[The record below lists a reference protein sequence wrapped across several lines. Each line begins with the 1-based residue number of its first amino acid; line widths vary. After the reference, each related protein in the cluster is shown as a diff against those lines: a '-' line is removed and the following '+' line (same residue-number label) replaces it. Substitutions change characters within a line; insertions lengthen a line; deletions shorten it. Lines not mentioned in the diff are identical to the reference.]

1 MSKGKESKPHIG
13 IYGRRNNGKS
23 SLINMLAGQ
32 DVAIVSDY
40 AGTTT
45 DPVKKSFEITGFGP
59 VILIDTAGIDDVGEL
74 GNLRIEKTLGT
85 IKQIDLAILVL
96 ANNVLGTFETMLV
109 DEFRKNETPFVVVHS
124 KQDIAPI
131 AKFFKDDILK
141 NLGNP
146 RVIEVSATQRN
157 GLEDLVNA
165 IRVSIPESSYKTP
178 TLLGDLVKYGDIV
191 LLITP
196 IDVEAPVGRL
206 ILPQVQTIRDALDN
220 DAVAIVLKERE
231 VDAFLRKTGIRPALA
246 VTDSQIFTKAD
257 ASIPRDIPL
266 TSFSILLARLKGDF
280 DSYIKGTPKISEL
293 KDGERVLILESCTH
307 HVSCDDI
314 SRVKIPRWISNFT
327 GKRLEYEVV
336 SGLDKLP
343 RPITDYSIVIQCGG
357 CVITRKQIFSRLKP
371 AIDAGI
377 PVTNFGMAIAY
388 VQGIF
393 NRAVEPFVLG
403 RKVTGSEYL

>member
-109 DEFRKNETPFVVVHS
+109 EEFRKSETPFVVVHS

-131 AKFFKDDILK
+131 AKFFKDDISK

-196 IDVEAPVGRL
+196 IDVEAPAGRL

-293 KDGERVLILESCTH
+293 KDGDRVLILESCTH

-314 SRVKIPRWISNFT
+314 GRVKIPRWISKFT
-327 GKRLEYEVV
+327 GKKLEYEVV

-343 RPITDYSIVIQCGG
+343 RPITEYAIVIQCGG

-388 VQGIF
+388 VQGIY